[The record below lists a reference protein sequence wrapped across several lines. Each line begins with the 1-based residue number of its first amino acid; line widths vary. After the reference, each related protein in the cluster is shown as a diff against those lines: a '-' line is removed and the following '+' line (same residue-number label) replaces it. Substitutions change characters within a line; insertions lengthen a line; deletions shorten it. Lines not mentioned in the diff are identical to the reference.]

1 MLRERSSRR
10 RMASTAAAALVVAS
24 LLLSSSPSPATAAGR
39 GGELRMKHSD
49 GGYSYNRTLAHILVQ
64 YASAVYTSDLTS
76 LFAWTCPRCQGD
88 TKGFEMI
95 EIIVDVENC
104 LQAFVGIAPD
114 PLSIIIAFRGTQE
127 HSVSNWIE
135 DLFWKQLDVGYPGM
149 PDAMVH
155 HGFYTAYYN
164 TTVRHEIL
172 ESVRW
177 ARKTYGRLPINVVGH
192 SMGGALASF
201 CALDLSVK
209 YGSQEVQLMTFGQPR
224 VGNPSFAA
232 YFSDQVPR
240 TIRVTHQNDIVPHLP
255 PYFCYLGEWTYHHF
269 SREIWLHETVIG
281 NVVTKN
287 ETICDGS
294 GEDPTCS
301 RYEEPGTDENQ
312 KRITRCKALRLV
324 GTAREN
330 MQSKDLPIRV
340 SAWRMPA
347 YPIRIKLITNNVVS
361 KIAENLE
368 GETRDAWQIGQIID
382 R

>member
-1 MLRERSSRR
+1 MLRETSSRR
-10 RMASTAAAALVVAS
+10 RMAKAAAAVLVVAG
-24 LLLSSSPSPATAAGR
+24 LLLSSSPSPAAAAGR

-76 LFAWTCPRCQGD
+76 LFTWTCPRCQGD

-95 EIIVDVENC
+95 VIIVDVENC
-104 LQAFVGIAPD
+104 LQAFVGVAPD
-114 PLSIIIAFRGTQE
+114 PQSIIIAFRGTQE

-135 DLFWKQLDVGYPGM
+135 DLFWKQLDVTYPGM

-155 HGFYTAYYN
+155 HGFYSAYYN
-164 TTVRHEIL
+164 TTVRREIL
-172 ESVRW
+172 KAVRW

-224 VGNPSFAA
+224 VGNPAFAA

-269 SREIWLHETVIG
+269 AREVWLHETIVG

-301 RYEEPGTDENQ
+301 RSVYGRSVADHLEYYGVSLHADSRGTCQFVIGSTN
-312 KRITRCKALRLV
+312 
-324 GTAREN
+324 TAYSSILEVDRTIILARYPQEW
-330 MQSKDLPIRV
+330 QSVESI
-340 SAWRMPA
+340 
-347 YPIRIKLITNNVVS
+347 
-361 KIAENLE
+361 
-368 GETRDAWQIGQIID
+368 
-382 R
+382 

>member
-10 RMASTAAAALVVAS
+10 RMASSSTAAAALVVAA
-24 LLLSSSPSPATAAGR
+24 LLLSSSPSPAAAAAAGR

-49 GGYSYNRTLAHILVQ
+49 GGYSYNRTLAHIFVQ

-76 LFAWTCPRCQGD
+76 LFAWTCPRCQGG

-114 PLSIIIAFRGTQE
+114 PQSIIIAFRGTQE

-269 SREIWLHETVIG
+269 SREVWLHETIVG
-281 NVVTKN
+281 NVVTRN

-301 RYEEPGTDENQ
+301 RSVYGRSVADHLEYYGVSLHADSRGTCQFVIGSTNTAYGSILEVD
-312 KRITRCKALRLV
+312 RTIIMTR
-324 GTAREN
+324 
-330 MQSKDLPIRV
+330 
-340 SAWRMPA
+340 
-347 YPIRIKLITNNVVS
+347 YPQEWHAVESI
-361 KIAENLE
+361 
-368 GETRDAWQIGQIID
+368 
-382 R
+382 